1 MGNTK
6 FDLIQIRHL
15 IILIAY
21 SIFQIISKDLDMGCC
36 SGGSDDV
43 HDCSDAQESR
53 GSNSSAQI
61 KPKINLDNYT
71 YFPGTIRQTD
81 YTNSQIR
88 TGWAS
93 EMDRKRNISKTIYY
107 SPSYVVLGH
116 HGHNR
121 SPRNSGESS
130 ISKYISRNPIER
142 KKKG

>member
-1 MGNTK
+1 
-6 FDLIQIRHL
+6 
-15 IILIAY
+15 
-21 SIFQIISKDLDMGCC
+21 MGCC

-43 HDCSDAQESR
+43 YDCSDAQGSR
-53 GSNSSAQI
+53 GSNSSTQI

-116 HGHNR
+116 HGYIR
-121 SPRNSGESS
+121 SPRNTGDSS
-130 ISKYISRNPIER
+130 ISQFISRNPIE
-142 KKKG
+142 KKKKTKKDRSLKIENCEEIKGPYIKKRKNYFGKD